1 MTEATSLGPK
11 DAMTAT
17 PDDLFARLDELG
29 IAYTTQWHEAVFT
42 VDQSTQVKAMMPGG
56 HTKNLF
62 LRDKD
67 DNIVLIAAEAHSQ
80 LKLNQLHR
88 LIGTKRLSFGS
99 PELMQEIL
107 GVTPGS
113 VTAFALMN
121 DTEGRVRFLV
131 DAALMEHEPVNFH
144 PLTNTGTTAVSREDF
159 EKFVR
164 ATGHGFEVIDFTQ
177 LLTDAD

>member
-1 MTEATSLGPK
+1 
-11 DAMTAT
+11 MTAT
-17 PDDLFARLDELG
+17 PDDLFAYLNTLD
-29 IAYTTQWHEAVFT
+29 IAHSTQWHEAVFT
-42 VDQSTQVKAMMPGG
+42 VDQSTEVKRTLPGG

-62 LRDKD
+62 LKDKD
-67 DNIVLIAAEAHSQ
+67 GNIILIAAEAHSQ
-80 LKLNQLHR
+80 LKLNKLHK

-99 PELMQEIL
+99 PDLMEELL

-131 DAALMEHEPVNFH
+131 DATLMEHDPVNFH
-144 PLTNTGTTAVSREDF
+144 PLTNTGTTTVSKADF

-177 LLTDAD
+177 LLTEAP

>member
-1 MTEATSLGPK
+1 
-11 DAMTAT
+11 MTAT
-17 PDDLFARLDELG
+17 PDDLFAYLDTLG
-29 IAYTTQWHEAVFT
+29 ISHTTHWHEAVFT
-42 VDQSTQVKAMMPGG
+42 VDQSTELKGTLPGG

-67 DNIVLIAAEAHSQ
+67 DTIILISAEAHSQ
-80 LKLNQLHR
+80 LKLNKLHR
-88 LIGTKRLSFGS
+88 LIGTKRLSFAS
-99 PELMQEIL
+99 PELMGELL

-131 DAALMEHEPVNFH
+131 DAALMEHNPVNFH

-177 LLTDAD
+177 LLTEAE